1 MHFESGRGW
10 SNLGPSATLR
20 TRPAVRFKARG
31 FLFDGPTEDMI
42 VNGAWEKES
51 HGAITGGD
59 MGS

>member
-10 SNLGPSATLR
+10 SNRGPSANLR
-20 TRPAVRFKARG
+20 KRHAVSFKARG
-31 FLFDGPTEDMI
+31 FLFDGPTEYMI
-42 VNGAWEKES
+42 VNGAWENES